1 MSNRNI
7 RVIIILGVI
16 AIVGVLVLQI
26 VLLRKA
32 WRLEEEKLNQR
43 LMSALNSTSERVIT
57 FNNSSLSPQ
66 EKVKQLSPGY
76 FVVNTNIEMT
86 NGEDDK
92 NVLEYFLKLS
102 LNEFNVNLNF
112 EYAIYNCYSDSM
124 EYGNRVINNPKDLQF
139 EEPAQFRKTKD
150 FVYYF
155 GIYFPGIQ
163 SYLWR
168 ELSVLIIFSVAVVL
182 IAIFFGYSI
191 TIILRQ
197 RRLSELQREFINTMT
212 HEFKTPIST
221 INIAADVLAN
231 AEILKTPER
240 LANYS
245 NLIKQEN
252 TRLNSQVERVLQLA
266 QLEKRNFGLKKEWL
280 DLNELIRSVCDSFE
294 MNAEKQNF
302 KIRYHLSANKA
313 EIHADRL
320 HLTNMLFNLIDNA
333 IKYRKED
340 LLITLTTHNYNKNLI
355 LKIEDTGIGISKEYI
370 TKVFNLFYRVPTGNL
385 HNVKGFG
392 LGLYY
397 VRTICKK
404 HKWKIN
410 LESELGIGSKFVI
423 TIPQN
428 KKNDR

>member
-1 MSNRNI
+1 MRNRNI
-7 RVIIILGVI
+7 RIILILGIVAI
-16 AIVGVLVLQI
+16 ASVLVLQI
-26 VLLRKA
+26 FLLRKT

-43 LMSALNSTSERVIT
+43 IHSALKSASERIII

-66 EKVKQLSPGY
+66 EKVKQLAPGY
-76 FVVNTNIEMT
+76 FVVNTNSEV
-86 NGEDDK
+86 EK
-92 NVLEYFLKLS
+92 SVLEYFLKLS
-102 LNEFNVNLNF
+102 LDEFNLKFNF
-112 EYAIYNCYSDSM
+112 EYAIYNCYYDTM
-124 EYGNRVINNPKDLQF
+124 QYGNHIVYNSKEDEF
-139 EEPAQFRKTKD
+139 EGPENFIKSKD

-168 ELSVLIIFSVAVVL
+168 ELSVVIIFSAGVL
-182 IAIFFGYSI
+182 LITLFFGYSI
-191 TIILRQ
+191 FIILKQ

-221 INIAADVLAN
+221 INIAAEVLSN
-231 AEILKTPER
+231 KEIIKTPER
-240 LANYS
+240 MLTYT

-266 QLEKRNFGLKKEWL
+266 RLEKKNFGLKKEL
-280 DLNELIRSVCDSFE
+280 FDLNELVKSVCESFE

-302 KIRYHLSANKA
+302 EIRYHLDASKS
-313 EIHADRL
+313 EILADKL
-320 HLTNMLFNLIDNA
+320 HLTNMLFNLVDNA
-333 IKYRKED
+333 IKYRKEE
-340 LLITLTTHNYNKNLI
+340 LSITVSTRNFDKNII
-355 LKIEDTGIGISKEYI
+355 LQIEDTGIGISKEFI
-370 TKVFNLFYRVPTGNL
+370 NKVFNLFYRVPTGNL

-404 HKWKIN
+404 HRWNIQ

-423 TIPQN
+423 TIPQ
-428 KKNDR
+428 KSL